1 MKRSV
6 NFSKPRQFRLL
17 AELRGS
23 HAKPVGG
30 EVITP
35 ENEKRINAMVAFYD
49 SKKHITPA
57 VRLECTKIQFTRSN
71 RNTANVV
78 LESYDA
84 GWRVGKGVDSLI
96 APDGKEYKPARQW
109 CDLFRYIE
117 YSERE
122 MNK

>member
-23 HAKPVGG
+23 HAKSIDG

-35 ENEKRINAMVAFYD
+35 ENERRINAMVAFYD
-49 SKKHITPA
+49 SKKRIAPA
-57 VRLECTKIQFTRSN
+57 VQLECTKTQFTGSN

-84 GWRVGKGVDSLI
+84 GWRTGEDVDSLI

-117 YSERE
+117 YSESE
-122 MNK
+122 MMK